1 MLTTMAYEWS
11 ARSTNKPDAINVKL
25 RLFRR
30 HSDPATNSV
39 ARGVMFYTNLNQYG
53 GKTAADAM
61 VHDPIANGVMA
72 KYTSF
77 INI

>member
-1 MLTTMAYEWS
+1 MAYQWIM
-11 ARSTNKPDAINVKL
+11 RTTNKPDAINVKL

-30 HSDPATNSV
+30 HLDPATNSV
-39 ARGVMFYTNLNQYG
+39 ARGAMFYTNLNHT
-53 GKTAADAM
+53 GKTAVDAM
-61 VHDPIANGVMA
+61 GHDPIANGVMA

>member
-1 MLTTMAYEWS
+1 
-11 ARSTNKPDAINVKL
+11 
-25 RLFRR
+25 
-30 HSDPATNSV
+30 
-39 ARGVMFYTNLNQYG
+39 MFYTSLNQYG

-61 VHDPIANGVMA
+61 VRDPIANGVMA

>member
-1 MLTTMAYEWS
+1 L
-11 ARSTNKPDAINVKL
+11 
-25 RLFRR
+25 
-30 HSDPATNSV
+30 DPATNSV
-39 ARGVMFYTNLNQYG
+39 ARGAMFYTNLNHT